1 MSTSTEQNSSSTT
14 PRVAVIGA
22 GGWGANLVR
31 NLAELG
37 ALAAV
42 VDPAPERREAAREAY
57 TDIAAYAD
65 VEEALSTDIQAVVI
79 ATPVPTHF
87 AIAKAALEADKDV
100 FVEKPLTLD
109 AAEAEALQALAA
121 ERERVF
127 MVGQLVLFQPAIGWI
142 RDYLRSGALGEVR
155 ALHQERLGLGRVRER
170 ENVLWC
176 LGSHD
181 VAVQLFLLDTLP
193 NALRVE
199 GQCAHQPDVEDDAY
213 LHLSYPGGIETHLHA
228 SWWWPERRRRLT
240 IQGTRGM
247 LIYDELEQTVTLH
260 RKTVEP
266 DLSVTDDGEEALFSG
281 HTQPLRLEME
291 HFLDC
296 VRERRRLPGDH
307 QYGVDVVRILA
318 AAERQ
323 LRQGADRATTS
334 LQLTTGDVS

>member
-1 MSTSTEQNSSSTT
+1 MSSTEQSPSLAAT
-14 PRVAVIGA
+14 RVAVVGA

-42 VDPAPERREAAREAY
+42 VDPSPERCEAARQAHPGIEAY
-57 TDIAAYAD
+57 AELDS
-65 VEEALSTDIQAVVI
+65 ALRADIQAVVI

-87 AIAKAALEADKDV
+87 PIAKAALEAGKDV

-109 AAEAEALQALAA
+109 ASEAEALQALAG

-181 VAVQLFLLDTLP
+181 IAVQLFLLDTLP
-193 NALRVE
+193 HALRVN
-199 GQCAHQPDVEDDAY
+199 GQCAHQPGIEDDAY
-213 LHLSYPGGIETHLHA
+213 LHLNYPGGIETHLHA

-240 IQGTRGM
+240 VQGTLGM

-266 DLSVTDDGEEALFSG
+266 DLSVKDDGEEPLFSG

-291 HFLDC
+291 HFLEC
-296 VRERRRLPGDH
+296 VRLRRRLPGDN

-323 LRQGADRATTS
+323 LRQGADGAATS